1 MRWLISH
8 TSIGEEGPDLFW
20 PFFSY
25 ASDAD
30 LRRNRKESLVPENGD
45 TGVVEPAGEARGDP
59 LSYPG
64 GFTIMM
70 LRVTLVVCS
79 DDSSPYDLTLPA
91 SISLP
96 ELDRAAKV
104 FCFRSLPRPFSGRG
118 PATVSSHN
126 WSRRPMNGSGVF

>member
-91 SISLP
+91 SIS
-96 ELDRAAKV
+96 DQ
-104 FCFRSLPRPFSGRG
+104 SIFS
-118 PATVSSHN
+118 VSILFLIFLQIKN
-126 WSRRPMNGSGVF
+126 REKNL